1 MSVSNE
7 LMQELSTL
15 VEETGDKIA
24 EDYYFAFFEFLAKLS
39 LPDTDCP
46 IPLKLWIAIAQAFA
60 DASGYRI
67 DLQAIVLE
75 PINGEPTLYRTVGHR
90 EVASVE
96 PTVFVQPAED

>member
-1 MSVSNE
+1 MNVSNE

-15 VEETGDKIA
+15 IEETGERIA
-24 EDYYFAFFEFLAKLS
+24 EDYQFAFFEFLNQIN

-46 IPLKLWIAIAQAFA
+46 IPLKRWTAIAQAFA

-67 DLQAIVLE
+67 DLQAAVFE
-75 PINGEPTLYRTVGHR
+75 PVNGEPTSYRAVGHR

-96 PTVFVQPAED
+96 PTLFFQPAEE